1 MSASA
6 SGPAGAVCGA
16 AGVLPLPWVELM
28 PVLPTRASNTLSWCG
43 TESWWSWSPPV
54 VSSSPLGAG
63 SFGGTGAVGSGVV
76 SSVSGTEWS
85 SPVES
90 SPGVVVSVPSSL
102 VEVSSESAPGVLPVE
117 GPAVRGRPEPPAMG
131 AGGGQGR
138 AGGGQR
144 GGARGQYRS
153 CHPGQFGLR
162 RRPAGR
168 RVVAPAEGVV
178 DLGVDV
184 GEALCRP
191 VVGLARVLVDE
202 GRILG
207 VPARRVGVRTRAVS
221 AVAAAPGSC
230 DRTSR
235 RSASSRSRPLLASSR
250 SALSRASRARTSAR
264 SASNLLTWAVT

>member
-1 MSASA
+1 
-6 SGPAGAVCGA
+6 
-16 AGVLPLPWVELM
+16 M
-28 PVLPTRASNTLSWCG
+28 PVLPTRASNTLSRCG
-43 TESWWSWSPPV
+43 TESWSSWSPPV

-117 GPAVRGRPEPPAMG
+117 GPAVRGRPEPGRRGLVEARVVREVGSAEGPAASTG
-131 AGGGQGR
+131 PVTPGSSVCAAARR
-138 AGGGQR
+138 A
-144 GGARGQYRS
+144 AAS
-153 CHPGQFGLR
+153 S
-162 RRPAGR
+162 RRPR
-168 RVVAPAEGVV
+168 
-178 DLGVDV
+178 
-184 GEALCRP
+184 ALSISVSMSARP
-191 VVGLARVLVDE
+191 CAARSWDS
-202 GRILG
+202 RASSWTRAASSAC
-207 VPARRVGVRTRAVS
+207 PRAVS
-221 AVAAAPGSC
+221 ASERALPAVAAAPGSC

-264 SASNLLTWAVT
+264 SASNLPTWAVT